1 MTMKQQEEKAAEEE
15 AAAKPVEDQQKYP
28 NFLSELLT
36 NIKNKEPSLRQK
48 TSAMLSLV
56 RQNMMIKVQRYQA
69 QDLYE
74 RIKKMKREKDD
85 MQEMVENVSIELE
98 TIIESIEDIKS
109 KNDLAK
115 KLK

>member
-1 MTMKQQEEKAAEEE
+1 
-15 AAAKPVEDQQKYP
+15 
-28 NFLSELLT
+28 
-36 NIKNKEPSLRQK
+36 
-48 TSAMLSLV
+48 
-56 RQNMMIKVQRYQA
+56 
-69 QDLYE
+69 
-74 RIKKMKREKDD
+74 MKREKDD